1 MPYQAVIGRREAA
14 AGELAIRERSGHQ
27 HNPEPIAAVLDRIKA
42 EVDVLAD
49 RQAIANGAAAAS

>member
-1 MPYQAVIGRREAA
+1 MIGRREAA
-14 AGELAIRERSGHQ
+14 AGELAIRERNGHQ